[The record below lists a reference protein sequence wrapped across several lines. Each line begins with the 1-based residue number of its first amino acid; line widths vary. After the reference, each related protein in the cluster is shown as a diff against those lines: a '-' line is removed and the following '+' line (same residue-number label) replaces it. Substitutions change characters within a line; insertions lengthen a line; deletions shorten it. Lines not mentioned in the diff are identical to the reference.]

1 MAASETGRN
10 LVAYPQRT
18 GLLPPPDV
26 VQERGSATID
36 RGQKP
41 NKNREGFM
49 KRSFTVGFFV
59 LLFFMVTCMAATLS
73 FAQDKPVSLRFSTFF
88 PPSHKNAII
97 TADWCKEVEKRTNGK
112 VKVRHYPGATLTPPA
127 QTYDSVVQGV
137 VDVGNVVL
145 GYTMGKFPLS
155 EVLDYPLGYP
165 SGTVA
170 TRLVNA
176 YLKKFNP
183 KEFVDVKVM
192 YLHAQPPGILHSR
205 KPVNKLE
212 DLKGMKMRT
221 FGSNARF
228 MSLLGGTPVA
238 MPMGDAYDALS
249 KGVADGLLCAAEAL
263 EGWKLGEVI
272 KYTTENYGTA
282 YTATFA
288 VVMNKNKWNSL
299 SPENQKIIEQI
310 NQEWIER
317 QGKVWDAIDE
327 VGRNFSSGRGNKVI
341 KLSAEEE
348 ARWAAKAQPL
358 FDDYVKNMKAK
369 NLPGDEV
376 LKFAR
381 DFLKKNPR

>member
-1 MAASETGRN
+1 MRRFSTINVLVAVLFAASC
-10 LVAYPQRT
+10 LVATT
-18 GLLPPPDV
+18 G
-26 VQERGSATID
+26 
-36 RGQKP
+36 
-41 NKNREGFM
+41 
-49 KRSFTVGFFV
+49 
-59 LLFFMVTCMAATLS
+59 
-73 FAQDKPVSLRFSTFF
+73 FAQDKPINLRFSTFF
-88 PPSHKNAII
+88 PPTHKLAIV

-112 VKVRHYPGATLTPPA
+112 VKVKQFPGATLTPPA

-137 VDVGNVVL
+137 VDVGNIVL

-165 SGTVA
+165 NGHVS
-170 TRLVNA
+170 TRLANA
-176 YLKKFNP
+176 YFKKFNP
-183 KEFVDVKVM
+183 KEFSEVKVM
-192 YLHAQPPGILHSR
+192 YFHAQTPGILHAR

-238 MPMGDAYDALS
+238 MPMGDAYDAIS
-249 KGVADGLLCAAEAL
+249 KGVADGLLCAYEAL

-282 YTATFA
+282 YTAVF
-288 VVMNKNKWNSL
+288 VVAMNKNKWNSI

-310 NQEWIER
+310 NQEWIEK
-317 QGKVWDAIDE
+317 QATVWDAIDE
-327 VGRNFSSGRGNKVI
+327 SGKAFSAKRGNKVI
-341 KLSAEEE
+341 KLSKEED

-358 FDDYVKNMKAK
+358 FDEYVKNMKAK

-381 DFLKKNPR
+381 EFIKKSGK